1 MSQDPVRC
9 LRGPTPPLGELTP
22 PPGPEPGP
30 APPTATEKVV
40 QVSFTANRDE
50 LYSAW
55 NAIANLADM
64 AGKVEVSIR
73 AVSDTGFD
81 KSKLQNGVLEP
92 LKEADLI
99 K

>member
-1 MSQDPVRC
+1 
-9 LRGPTPPLGELTP
+9 
-22 PPGPEPGP
+22 
-30 APPTATEKVV
+30 V